1 MKKANIL
8 RQATQVFR
16 NTLNIS
22 EIGGLA
28 DIFVSYS
35 KRNTPDDDEKAMMIW
50 QCIGNAKNPDNIM
63 AFHASTST
71 CGIKITWEICQ
82 IMNRKDRA
90 NIKKAIKALNHL

>member
-1 MKKANIL
+1 MKKAYIL
-8 RQATQVFR
+8 RQADQAFQ

-22 EIGGLA
+22 EIGRLA

-50 QCIGNAKNPDNIM
+50 QCIGNAKNPDNIV
-63 AFHASTST
+63 AFHASTAT
-71 CGIKITWEICQ
+71 CGIRIMEEICQ
-82 IMNRKDRA
+82 IMNRDRT